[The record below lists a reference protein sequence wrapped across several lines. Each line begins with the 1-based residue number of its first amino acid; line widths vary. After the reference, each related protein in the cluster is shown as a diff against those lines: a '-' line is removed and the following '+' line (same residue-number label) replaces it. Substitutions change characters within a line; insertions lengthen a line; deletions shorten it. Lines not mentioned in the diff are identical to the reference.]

1 MATKVIDRFDGPYR
15 FLSNFARLPDGSTL
29 EHYYQAA
36 KARAKNEADW
46 VMAASTPALAKHRGR
61 LVKMRAE
68 FDQIKNSVM
77 LRLLRTKFAVE
88 PTRSMLLATGDA
100 QLVEGNTW
108 HDQYWGSCTCPM
120 HYGVTGANWLG
131 KLLMQVRGELKEEGN
146 DGSRESVG
154 GRVAESS
161 TAG

>member
-1 MATKVIDRFDGPYR
+1 MAPTKAIDKFDGPYR

-46 VMAASTPALAKHRGR
+46 VMAAPTPALAKHRGR

-77 LRLLRTKFAVE
+77 LRLLRTKFERE
-88 PTRSMLLATGDA
+88 PMRSQLLATGDA
-100 QLVEGNTW
+100 HLEEGNWW
-108 HDQYWGSCTCPM
+108 HDQYWGNCTCPM
-120 HYGVTGANWLG
+120 HAKTAGENWLG
-131 KLLMQVRGELKEEGN
+131 RLLMQVREEMRDGN
-146 DGSRESVG
+146 TDG
-154 GRVAESS
+154 
-161 TAG
+161 TI

>member
-29 EHYYQAA
+29 EHYYQAEKTLSTRGA
-36 KARAKNEADW
+36 LW
-46 VMAASTPALAKHRGR
+46 VMTAATPAEAKKRGR
-61 LVKMRAE
+61 QVPIRTDWE
-68 FDQIKNSVM
+68 EVKNSVM
-77 LRLLRTKFAVE
+77 LRLLRTKFAAE

-120 HYGVTGANWLG
+120 HARVAGENWLG
-131 KLLMQVRGELKEEGN
+131 KLLMQVREEMRN
-146 DGSRESVG
+146 DGGNVQN
-154 GRVAESS
+154 
-161 TAG
+161 AG